1 MKNRFVKIFASFCL
15 AAVVISAIAPLEV
28 EAKSRSY
35 CYNYDYWGDVQDS
48 PNAYSVC
55 RVFTSA
61 ELGLDVKLAAPKGLT
76 VKGDKVYI
84 CDTGNNRIIELS
96 RPTPQSLKVERIID
110 SFTGDTN
117 VTTFNAPLDI
127 QISDEGYFYI
137 ADSGNE
143 RILKLDPELNYV
155 SEFTKPDDNT
165 LDPGLVFQPTKLA
178 IDTADR
184 VYCIATGIN
193 KGLVKYEADGT
204 FSGFVGAT
212 KVTFDFMDYI
222 WKKFAT
228 QEQRALLE
236 SFVPTQYDNLYMDH
250 EGFVYVCTGS
260 AEKEDIRSG
269 SADVVRKLNL
279 MGNDIM
285 VRNGEWNIIGD
296 LYMGNGGGYQGASYF
311 TDVTCFDNDIFVCLD
326 RNRGRLFGYD
336 DQGKMV
342 FAFGGNGNMDGY
354 FRRPSAVDHMNYD
367 LFVLD
372 ELDCSV
378 TLFVPTEFGELIY
391 SAIDQFD
398 KGLYDESEQSWRQVM
413 ALDGNYD
420 LAYIG
425 IGRALLRQKE
435 YKEAMD
441 YFELKYDDE
450 NYSKAYKQY
459 RKIWVEQHIVWI
471 VVIILALFFVPM
483 IINKRKELIY
493 EVENADIFKYNKYGE
508 KSEK

>member
-1 MKNRFVKIFASFCL
+1 MKKRIVKIFTSICLVSVVFSL
-15 AAVVISAIAPLEV
+15 AAPV
-28 EAKSRSY
+28 EAKAAKKSY

-48 PNAYSVC
+48 PNAYTVC
-55 RVFTSA
+55 KVFTSA
-61 ELGLDVKLAAPKGLT
+61 ELGLDVNLSSPRGLT
-76 VKGDKVYI
+76 VVGDKIYV

-110 SFTGDTN
+110 SFNGGEGN
-117 VTTFNAPLDI
+117 NTFSAPLDI
-127 QISDEGYFYI
+127 QVSQEGYFYI
-137 ADSGNE
+137 ADNGNA
-143 RILKLDPELNYV
+143 RILKLDPDLNYV
-155 SEFTKPDDNT
+155 MEFVKPEDNT
-165 LDPGLVFQPTKLA
+165 LDEALIFQPTKLA

-184 VYCIATGIN
+184 VYCIASGIN

-212 KVTFDFMDYI
+212 KVTYDWTDYV

-236 SFVPTQYDNLYMDH
+236 NFVPTQYDNLYMDH

-260 AEKEDIRSG
+260 ADKEDIRSG
-269 SADVVRKLNL
+269 EADVVRKLNL

-354 FRRPSAVDHMNYD
+354 FRRPAAIDHMNYD
-367 LFVLD
+367 LLVLD
-372 ELDCSV
+372 ELDCAI

-398 KGLYDESEQSWRQVM
+398 KGEYDASEKSWREVM
-413 ALDGNYD
+413 TIDGNYD

-425 IGRALLRQKE
+425 IGRALLRQKQ
-435 YKEAMD
+435 YKEALD
-441 YFELKYDDE
+441 YFELKYDDD

-459 RKIWVEQHIVWI
+459 RKIWVEEHIVWI
-471 VVIILALFFVPM
+471 VVFILALFLVPM
-483 IINKRKELIY
+483 IINKRKSLIY
-493 EVENADIFKYNKYGE
+493 EVENADIFKYNNFGE
-508 KSEK
+508 